1 MVQVDIPWTYGVG
14 ASFAVVAQ
22 RYLGERFGGWREAFT
37 SWPFLQLAAFAL
49 FVIGPFTAQ
58 LLWIYPDWQLMYA
71 LDGPPGPWAIV
82 AAMFALPLAG
92 VTGYG
97 VAWALLRAGRHYLA
111 FCQFLAGYFLM
122 FFGLSYGWDGTGYQ
136 RLFSVSREALA
147 NWSWAEFTAW
157 SQSAI
162 AGTFNLHMLVIVP
175 YLLFFASWW
184 IARDSRPATGQWAVV
199 GKLFLLVF
207 VLTVGTAVGCAAL
220 LINLGGVTGGIAV
233 AVLLLVMLQPR
244 WGVFGRYHRW
254 LFDPLRAV

>member
-22 RYLGERFGGWREAFT
+22 RYLGERYGSWREGFT
-37 SWPFLQLAAFAL
+37 SWPFLQLAAFAM

-58 LLWIYPDWQLMYA
+58 LLSAFPEWQLMYA
-71 LDGPPGPWAIV
+71 TDGPPGPWTV
-82 AAMFALPLAG
+82 AASMFALPLAG
-92 VTGYG
+92 VLGYG

-122 FFGLSYGWDGTGYQ
+122 FFGLSYGWDGTGHQ

-147 NWSWAEFTAW
+147 DWDWSEFSTW
-157 SQSAI
+157 STSEI
-162 AGTFNLHMLVIVP
+162 AATFNLHMLVIVP

-199 GKLFLLVF
+199 GKLFVLVF
-207 VLTVGTAVGCAAL
+207 ILTVGSAVACAAL
-220 LINLGGVTGGIAV
+220 LINIGGAAGAGAA
-233 AVLLLVMLQPR
+233 AVLLLVLLQPR